1 MWLNRIRLKDDYVYS
16 HSLGTAVWALA
27 LGRHLNLDRDTLK
40 AVGLGAMLLDV
51 GKTRVK
57 TELLQKTGA
66 LTPEEHAEL
75 RRHVEYGLEIV
86 NSVTGV
92 DASVVTMIAGHH
104 ERFDGKGYPNGI
116 AGEDIPLVSRIGS
129 IVDCYDAMI
138 SVRAYAKQVS
148 TYDAIRELNRLSGT
162 WFHPEMVEQLI
173 QAIGVFPT
181 GTLVQL
187 NTGEVGVVVGQ
198 SPFRRMRPEVMLLLD
213 ADKQLR
219 TEFTT
224 IDLQSQ
230 QNGKDG
236 PAVWIERGLEPGAFG
251 LDPAEYFL

>member
-1 MWLNRIRLKDDYVYS
+1 
-16 HSLGTAVWALA
+16 
-27 LGRHLNLDRDTLK
+27 
-40 AVGLGAMLLDV
+40 
-51 GKTRVK
+51 
-57 TELLQKTGA
+57 
-66 LTPEEHAEL
+66 
-75 RRHVEYGLEIV
+75 
-86 NSVTGV
+86 
-92 DASVVTMIAGHH
+92 MIAGHH

-198 SPFRRMRPEVMLLLD
+198 SPFRRMRPEVMMLLD

-219 TEFTT
+219 SEFTT

-236 PAVWIERGLEPGAFG
+236 PALFIERGLEPGAFG
-251 LDPAEYFL
+251 LDPSEYFL